1 MAKEL
6 SALKVRGR
14 LGEILEE
21 VFYRGE
27 EYIIKRG
34 KKTMAVLISPDEFE
48 NYKKQKGVDMGV
60 FDSIRAKT
68 KGHSKK
74 EVEADIREAIESVRK
89 HG

>member
-27 EYIIKRG
+27 EFIIKRG
-34 KKTMAVLISPDEFE
+34 RKTMAVLIPPDEFE
-48 NYKKQKGVDMGV
+48 NYKKQKEADMGI
-60 FDSIRAKT
+60 FDNIRTKT
-68 KGHSKK
+68 KGRSSK
-74 EVEADIREAIESVRK
+74 EVEADIREAIEAVRK